1 MTDAPDPFT
10 PTDYVPMKV
19 AKRFRWEGAHRL
31 PWHEGRCRDLHGHSY
46 EMFVEVEGEPD
57 EQGMLIDFKH
67 LKRALAPLVDDW
79 DHATVVA
86 ENDTK
91 LLGIMKESGWRH
103 VVIPYDTTAENICIF
118 FADHLM
124 NEHRELLDAR
134 RIHTVRVRIAET
146 ETCYAEV
153 ERKLN
158 T

>member
-1 MTDAPDPFT
+1 
-10 PTDYVPMKV
+10 MKV

-67 LKRALAPLVDDW
+67 LKRALAPVVEEW

-86 ENDTK
+86 ESDAK
-91 LLGIMKESGWRH
+91 LLGIMRESGWRH
-103 VVIPYDTTAENICIF
+103 VVIPYDTTAENICVF
-118 FADHLM
+118 FADHLV
-124 NEHRELLDAR
+124 NKHRSLLEKR

-153 ERKLN
+153 ERSVN
-158 T
+158 A